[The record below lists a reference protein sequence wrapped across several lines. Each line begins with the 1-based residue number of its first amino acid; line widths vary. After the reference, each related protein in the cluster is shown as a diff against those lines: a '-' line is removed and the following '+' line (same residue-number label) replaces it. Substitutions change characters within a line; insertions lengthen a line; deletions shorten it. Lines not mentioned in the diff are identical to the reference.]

1 MVEGAADLASRFS
14 SSSSL
19 TPVFICLH
27 LVPSVEDTQLVN
39 EVVGGFSFVFSPEVF
54 PHGWERQTYLW
65 GLLFQCLEYL
75 FLGPHLTMNKKIL
88 FLRGL
93 WPRF

>member
-39 EVVGGFSFVFSPEVF
+39 EVVGGFSFVFSPRSLPPWLGKADILMVAPFSMSRVF
-54 PHGWERQTYLW
+54 ISRPPSHNEQENIVPAWALA
-65 GLLFQCLEYL
+65 
-75 FLGPHLTMNKKIL
+75 
-88 FLRGL
+88 
-93 WPRF
+93 